1 MRRPRLL
8 HAQIPAQRAGVH
20 DVDAEEHHQAR
31 RHDPAVLVLELGHG
45 REPRRHHDGRAAK
58 ERDERAAPRD
68 GGDGPRPGEH
78 ADAVREVALRQG
90 VSGGRAV
97 AGALT
102 CTTLPTM
109 PSNREV
115 VASAQ

>member
-1 MRRPRLL
+1 MRRSRLL

-31 RHDPAVLVLELGHG
+31 RHDPAVLVFELGHG
-45 REPRRHHDGRAAK
+45 REPGRHHDGRAAE
-58 ERDERAAPRD
+58 ERDQRAAPRD
-68 GGDGPRPGEH
+68 DGEGPRPGEH
-78 ADAVREVALRQG
+78 ADAIRKVALRG
-90 VSGGRAV
+90 VSGGT
-97 AGALT
+97 AGAQGVLT
-102 CTTLPTM
+102 CTTLPTI